1 MERLL
6 YWLPSY
12 TVVMLPTRITATTC
26 ISLIMFFTRDLAS
39 RLTDGTL
46 THATALVK
54 LIGESVPIPESMFS
68 SVEKETITNNLVD
81 YSDEI
86 DRDTMKEIYKHAVQ
100 LNKLKFSKLRKLKIL
115 LCDAKA
121 AVLREPRESEE
132 MLVEV
137 PQVFS
142 SKRSCQKE
150 AECDRQN
157 KSLKVNDGD
166 GDVVQS
172 DAIMDEKTN

>member
-1 MERLL
+1 
-6 YWLPSY
+6 
-12 TVVMLPTRITATTC
+12 
-26 ISLIMFFTRDLAS
+26 MFFTRDLAS

-86 DRDTMKEIYKHAVQ
+86 DKDTMKEIYKHAVQ